1 MARQLT
7 DKQMSV
13 LRFIYDYIKANDCAP
28 ALKEI
33 AKSLGISVGLAQDRI
48 QHLFGHGCLRKS
60 ETGDYGR
67 YLVLTEKG
75 ILACESLGEE

>member
-7 DKQMSV
+7 DHQMRV
-13 LRFIYDYIKANDCAP
+13 LRFIYDYIKRNDCAP

-33 AKSLGISVGLAQDRI
+33 AKALGISVGLAQNRT
-48 QHLFGHGCLRKS
+48 QYLFGHGCLRKS

-67 YLVLTEKG
+67 NLALTEKG
-75 ILACESLGEE
+75 IRVCEGLSEE